1 MRILLWLAVLVL
13 ADTTAYTQ
21 LVKTLHQVFEVPDS
35 ATTLSFSLYEKD
47 KFEAVPWAGNTIM
60 TESNIKLYYASR
72 GVFDFFLDKGRYNF
86 ESREGGDTL
95 VVAAQDIKRQDIKS
109 GNAQCYE
116 EVAIR
121 IFIPDDFSQAGPA
134 LWARPRKEQ
143 SEERPGAY
151 KPRKKLAR
159 ESGSVSEELQETVQ
173 PLELQKDTL
182 ETEPALILPDSSWQ
196 RRADAPLQQKQDG
209 Q

>member
-35 ATTLSFSLYEKD
+35 ATILSFSLYEKD

-95 VVAAQDIKRQDIKS
+95 VVAAQDIKRLGIKS
-109 GNAQCYE
+109 GDAQCYE